1 MGTTAHTARLLHGA
15 ISHEILGAFYDV
27 HRALGHGFLE
37 SVYRRA
43 MAQELERRG
52 LEVRSEVPFS
62 VVFQG
67 NVVGEYR
74 ADLVVAGKVIV
85 ECKTTDRLTAIHE
98 AQLIN
103 YLRASGIE
111 LGLLLNFG
119 PRASFRRLVCSS
131 PR

>member
-85 ECKTTDRLTAIHE
+85 EDRKST
-98 AQLIN
+98 
-103 YLRASGIE
+103 R
-111 LGLLLNFG
+111 LN
-119 PRASFRRLVCSS
+119 SS
-131 PR
+131 HQ